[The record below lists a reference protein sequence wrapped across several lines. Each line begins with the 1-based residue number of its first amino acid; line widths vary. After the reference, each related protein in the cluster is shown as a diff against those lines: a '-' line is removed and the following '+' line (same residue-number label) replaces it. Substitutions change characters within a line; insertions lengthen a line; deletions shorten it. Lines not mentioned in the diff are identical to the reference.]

1 MPSHPT
7 ESMPA
12 ESSDNEQV
20 VGEPTTAEIFEIAE
34 HRRSRYERNSR
45 SLPHLG
51 DDPDWTPATIELP
64 KPIANDVPQ
73 RWYDRFRR

>member
-1 MPSHPT
+1 MPSQPT

-12 ESSDNEQV
+12 KSSDNEQV
-20 VGEPTTAEIFEIAE
+20 VGEPTTAQVFEIAE

-51 DDPDWTPATIELP
+51 DDPDWTPATFELP